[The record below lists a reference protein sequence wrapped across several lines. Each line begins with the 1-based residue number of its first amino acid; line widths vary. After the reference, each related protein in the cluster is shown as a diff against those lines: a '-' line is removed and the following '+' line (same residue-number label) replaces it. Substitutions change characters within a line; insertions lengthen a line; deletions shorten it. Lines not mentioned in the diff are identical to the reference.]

1 MKRLSDLGI
10 EKIRTAPYW
19 QPQWMLEESLMRT
32 SLSANSMIVESELSI
47 HRAEWFIDPGHN
59 VKLSAQ
65 SKPADAAFVSSIPL
79 YTKIDCVQEGISKG
93 CVKTKYKQGVLYC
106 VVADSNMVADCFM
119 VDHNNRRVL
128 LYQASM
134 SAANQ
139 HPFRETNIRNYI
151 DAMDLTDCVYKLC
164 VVYVRGNH
172 HGNDTG
178 LTFTADDGKAGDLS
192 EELKPR
198 VDTYVVRAN
207 YFKDRYVL
215 LPGYPKPSSPIQE
228 FFSLVVRSDRD
239 TNEDNM
245 VISTI
250 FAF

>member
-10 EKIRTAPYW
+10 EKIRTAPK
-19 QPQWMLEESLMRT
+19 WMLEESLLRA
-32 SLSANSMIVESELSI
+32 SLSANPRIVESELSI

-79 YTKIDCVQEGISKG
+79 YTKIDYVQEGISKG

-106 VVADSNMVADCFM
+106 AVADLNMVVADSFM

-134 SAANQ
+134 STASQ
-139 HPFRETNIRNYI
+139 YPFRETNIRNYI
-151 DAMDLTDCVYKLC
+151 DAMELTDCDYKLC

-178 LTFTADDGKAGDLS
+178 LTFIADDGKAGGLS
-192 EELKPR
+192 EELKTR
-198 VDTYVVRAN
+198 VETYVVRAN

-215 LPGYPKPSSPIQE
+215 LPGYSKPLSSKEE

-239 TNEDNM
+239 TNEDKM
-245 VISTI
+245 VIVTI
-250 FAF
+250 LAF